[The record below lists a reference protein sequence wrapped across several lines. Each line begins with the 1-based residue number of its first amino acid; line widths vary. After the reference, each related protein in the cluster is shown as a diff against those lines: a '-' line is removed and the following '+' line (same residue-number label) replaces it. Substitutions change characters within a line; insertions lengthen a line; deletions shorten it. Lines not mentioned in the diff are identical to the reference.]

1 MEDDILTA
9 DPGLELAGQV
19 DPDGLR
25 DLEPGLPRGHAG
37 GHVGGAHPGGKGPQG
52 PIGAGVGVRADD
64 TFPGGHQALFRQ
76 KGVLHAHLAY
86 IIEVVQIKLPG
97 EGAALEALLGG
108 LDVLV
113 GGEMVHDHG
122 DFALVKHPGKALLLK
137 FPDGHGGGDVV
148 AQDHVQ
154 LGPDQLTG
162 LDLRQAGVG
171 SEDFLC
177 HCHSHGKSLL
187 FLVGVSN

>member
-1 MEDDILTA
+1 M
-9 DPGLELAGQV
+9 
-19 DPDGLR
+19 
-25 DLEPGLPRGHAG
+25 
-37 GHVGGAHPGGKGPQG
+37 
-52 PIGAGVGVRADD
+52 GVRADD

-122 DFALVKHPGKALLLK
+122 DFVLSNTLVKPSFSNSL
-137 FPDGHGGGDVV
+137 DGHGEVM
-148 AQDHVQ
+148 
-154 LGPDQLTG
+154 
-162 LDLRQAGVG
+162 
-171 SEDFLC
+171 
-177 HCHSHGKSLL
+177 SLPRTMSSL
-187 FLVGVSN
+187 ARIS

>member
-1 MEDDILTA
+1 MIHSPAATR
-9 DPGLELAGQV
+9 PFSG
-19 DPDGLR
+19 
-25 DLEPGLPRGHAG
+25 
-37 GHVGGAHPGGKGPQG
+37 
-52 PIGAGVGVRADD
+52 
-64 TFPGGHQALFRQ
+64 Q

-137 FPDGHGGGDVV
+137 FPDGHGGVM
-148 AQDHVQ
+148 
-154 LGPDQLTG
+154 
-162 LDLRQAGVG
+162 
-171 SEDFLC
+171 
-177 HCHSHGKSLL
+177 SLPRTMSSL
-187 FLVGVSN
+187 ARIS

>member
-1 MEDDILTA
+1 MIHSPAATR
-9 DPGLELAGQV
+9 P
-19 DPDGLR
+19 
-25 DLEPGLPRGHAG
+25 
-37 GHVGGAHPGGKGPQG
+37 
-52 PIGAGVGVRADD
+52 
-64 TFPGGHQALFRQ
+64 FFRQ

-171 SEDFLC
+171 SEDFCVIVIPMGKASSFLWVC
-177 HCHSHGKSLL
+177 QTETGAVSVGFMGGDELLHLVFPVHSGDEGVDRGHGD
-187 FLVGVSN
+187 VAVDTHPQ

>member
-1 MEDDILTA
+1 MASGTLN
-9 DPGLELAGQV
+9 QV
-19 DPDGLR
+19 SP
-25 DLEPGLPRGHAG
+25 GHAG

-108 LDVLV
+108 LDVLCW
-113 GGEMVHDHG
+113 G
-122 DFALVKHPGKALLLK
+122 
-137 FPDGHGGGDVV
+137 
-148 AQDHVQ
+148 
-154 LGPDQLTG
+154 
-162 LDLRQAGVG
+162 
-171 SEDFLC
+171 
-177 HCHSHGKSLL
+177 
-187 FLVGVSN
+187 